1 MTKDEI
7 QFWMLVAFV
16 VALVLST
23 YKVFMIFTKPEPG
36 LDIKTQHLQLQ
47 TIILGF
53 LKDIDNE
60 NISTKELFL
69 LLQDIDEL
77 QDEAYK
83 NFNLNRLNQL
93 LQQLYYTHEVSSLS
107 ELILS
112 IHQSQQGT
120 SKENNA

>member
-36 LDIKTQHLQLQ
+36 VDIKTQHLQLQ

-60 NISTKELFL
+60 NISTKELFS
-69 LLQDIDEL
+69 LLQDMEEL

-107 ELILS
+107 ELIRS
-112 IHQSQQGT
+112 IQQGT

>member
-16 VALVLST
+16 AALVLST

-36 LDIKTQHLQLQ
+36 LDIKTQHIQLQ
-47 TIILGF
+47 TIILRF
-53 LKDIDNE
+53 LKDIENE
-60 NISTKELFL
+60 NINPKEFFA
-69 LLQDIDEL
+69 LLQNVDEL

-83 NFNLNRLNQL
+83 NFNMNRLNQL
-93 LQQLYYTHEVSSLS
+93 LQQLYHTHKVDSLS

-112 IHQSQQGT
+112 IHQSERGT
-120 SKENNA
+120 SKENDA

>member
-7 QFWMLVAFV
+7 QFWMLVGFV

-36 LDIKTQHLQLQ
+36 VDIKTQHLQLQ

-60 NISTKELFL
+60 NISTKELFS
-69 LLQDIDEL
+69 LLQDMEEL

-107 ELILS
+107 ELIRS
-112 IHQSQQGT
+112 IQQGT

>member
-60 NISTKELFL
+60 NISTKELFS

-83 NFNLNRLNQL
+83 NFNMNRFNQL